1 MRNRDE
7 GGDIGQENYAKMGDG
22 EVVVSYSLS
31 NTDEGGDVGQENW
44 AKWRCW
50 SVRRIG
56 PSGDVAFGFMKKQE

>member
-1 MRNRDE
+1 
-7 GGDIGQENYAKMGDG
+7 MGDG
-22 EVVVSYSLS
+22 EVVVSYPLS

-56 PSGDVAFGFMKKQE
+56 PSGDVAIWFHEETGVRV